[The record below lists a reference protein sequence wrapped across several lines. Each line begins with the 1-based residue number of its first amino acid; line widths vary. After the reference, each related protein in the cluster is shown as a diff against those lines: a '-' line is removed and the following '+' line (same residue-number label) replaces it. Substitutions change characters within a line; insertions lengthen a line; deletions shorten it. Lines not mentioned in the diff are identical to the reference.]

1 MADAFIFFKR
11 SNVLNVSVS
20 FNQEFSGKII
30 MDRIT
35 LLSVLMI
42 WIIVMSLTTEHRAN
56 ASCVRHGNKRVLARR
71 CNGRKRG
78 KAVDTEFLK
87 DQLSSMESVR

>member
-1 MADAFIFFKR
+1 
-11 SNVLNVSVS
+11 
-20 FNQEFSGKII
+20 

-35 LLSVLMI
+35 LLSVVMI
-42 WIIVMSLTTEHRAN
+42 WILVMSLTTEHRAN

-71 CNGRKRG
+71 CYGRKRG
-78 KAVDTEFLK
+78 KAALNAEFVK